1 VTIRSAPGFS
11 GAHAPRLA
19 ALTLLLAGG
28 LHAPWATAQGDLKII
43 NGIYTCVDAHG
54 RRITSDR
61 PIRECLDREQ
71 AELNNDGSVRRKLP
85 PSLTAD
91 ERAAADEAARRK
103 AAVES
108 TRNDAARRDRN
119 LMARYKDET
128 AHHKA
133 RESGLELARRLVKS
147 SQLRLVDL
155 EHERKAL
162 QDEAEFYK
170 GKDLPPRLKAQ
181 FDANTV
187 TTEAQRSLV
196 ATHQAELNRMTAFY
210 DEELARLRKLWAGA
224 TPGSMGNLGSAEAAA
239 STTPGR

>member
-1 VTIRSAPGFS
+1 VAQ
-11 GAHAPRLA
+11 RLA
-19 ALTLLLAGG
+19 TLALLLAGG
-28 LHAPWATAQGDLKII
+28 LQAPWAAAQPEQKII
-43 NGIYTCVDAHG
+43 NGIYTCVDAQG

-71 AELNNDGSVRRKLP
+71 AELNSDGSVRRRLP

-91 ERAAADEAARRK
+91 ERAAAEEAARRK
-103 AAVES
+103 AAIES

-119 LMARYKDET
+119 LMARYKDE
-128 AHHKA
+128 ASHLKA
-133 RESGLELARRLVKS
+133 RESGLELVRRLVKS
-147 SQLRLVDL
+147 SQQRLIDL
-155 EHERKAL
+155 EHERKTL

-187 TTEAQRSLV
+187 TTDAQRSLV
-196 ATHQAELNRMTAFY
+196 ATHQAELNRLTVFY

-239 STTPGR
+239 STSSGR